1 MEKTLKYDLSK
12 NIKNLEINTSFI
24 QGLENVLTFFIFN
37 IVEETS
43 QLPEIFKKFEKII
56 TNKELTQ
63 LTPVE
68 SHMYV
73 IFALHQYLKAEA
85 IKQNLHEEV
94 EIDIPKDVLKDSL
107 KDIIAGNKEDAFK
120 KLNDALSLMDGV
132 L

>member
-37 IVEETS
+37 IVEDTS

-56 TNKELTQ
+56 LNKELTQ

-68 SHMYV
+68 SNMYV
-73 IFALHQYLKAEA
+73 LFALQQYLKAEA
-85 IKQNLHEEV
+85 IKQNLYEKV
-94 EIDIPKDVLKDSL
+94 DLTIPKDVIKDSL
-107 KDIIAGNKEDAFK
+107 KDIIEGNKEDAFK
-120 KLNDALSLMDGV
+120 KLNEAASLMNNI